1 MLNKDEYNQDE
12 YNDYYAKETRGAE
25 ISSKK
30 DDSGGGKKIV
40 LIVLLLAVI
49 GIGGYFG
56 LKSTCSSNNKDS
68 VDKTVSPKNDD
79 KEENKVDKSSK
90 AVEEKNSITK
100 EVVKENVSKT
110 SEENKISKA
119 VETAVSTDSSNEKM
133 NSEDIANI
141 VQMVMQKMNKEKDSE
156 ASTKSSEPATEDEV
170 KDNKLVK
177 SLSDTEV
184 DSLVS
189 QLEKVDVLSDKDK
202 SKKATST
209 ETTDTYNKVL
219 VEKESTVENDELSKL
234 SDEISNIIADEE
246 GTKKDT
252 SKYTEG
258 VTKEVKDRKKEMRY
272 ITVKKGDT
280 LGKIAKKVYGNVM
293 DYKKIYEANPDILRR
308 PDKVYIGQRLRVP
321 E

>member
-25 ISSKK
+25 ISGKK
-30 DDSGGGKKIV
+30 DDSGGGKKIL

-49 GIGGYFG
+49 SVGGYFG
-56 LKSTCSSNNKDS
+56 LKGTGSSDNDT
-68 VDKTVSPKNDD
+68 VDKRVSPKNDNKVEIKVD
-79 KEENKVDKSSK
+79 NGSKVVEENSSV
-90 AVEEKNSITK
+90 AK
-100 EVVKENVSKT
+100 ESLSKPKP
-110 SEENKISKA
+110 SEEEKISKEIVSVA
-119 VETAVSTDSSNEKM
+119 STDEKM

-141 VQMVMQKMNKEKDSE
+141 VQMVMQKMNKEKNNE
-156 ASTKSSEPATEDEV
+156 ALTKNSEPATEEEV
-170 KDNKLVK
+170 KDNKLVE

-209 ETTDTYNKVL
+209 KTTDTYNKIL

-234 SDEISNIIADEE
+234 SDEISNIIASEDDAKE
-246 GTKKDT
+246 DT
-252 SKYTEG
+252 SEYTEG
-258 VTKEVKDRKKEMRY
+258 VTKEVKERKKEMRY

-308 PDKVYIGQRLRVP
+308 ADRVYIGQRLRVP